1 MKLYAQQGYG
11 TGERIN
17 SGLKEGVIHGAILSP
32 KDNSKDRINNQLRQ
46 MKKDFP
52 EADRLF
58 DPQYYASLMALDNG
72 CRLGKLEGDNYS
84 YFRARRRAELERET
98 IIQEDLRVCLE
109 EQAGMDLTAII
120 APNIVIRKS
129 LNSIESVIAKNF
141 IRNATEVWTAMNDDR
156 PLYVTLAIDAEA
168 LQDRYEVDEFLAD
181 ITLMDNPPHGFY
193 LLVNNLTSIIQPELV
208 DQRTLAGWMMFN
220 HALNLNGF
228 EVINGYSDI
237 LTPLL
242 SAAGG
247 TAGATGWWGNS
258 KVFSLD
264 RYEEAPDG
272 GRRPVFRYLSK
283 ALFNSIRFDELHR
296 LRERFPSILNALDS
310 DTYYDPQEASKPE
323 NQVQEIIQCWD
334 AISSFAGTNDTPK
347 LIQCYDWLTQAKE
360 LYAEINAIPG
370 FRLTGRSNQ
379 SHLDALQDG
388 INLFA
393 QLAEIDL
400 Q

>member
-17 SGLKEGVIHGAILSP
+17 SGLEEGVIHGVIFSP
-32 KDNSKDRINNQLRQ
+32 RDNSKDRIISQLS
-46 MKKDFP
+46 KIADDFP
-52 EADRLF
+52 DADRLF
-58 DPQYYASLMALDNG
+58 DPQYYAAIIALDDG

-84 YFRARRRAELERET
+84 YFKARRRAELERESV
-98 IIQEDLRVCLE
+98 IREDLLACLS
-109 EQAGMDLTAII
+109 EQSEMNLTALI
-120 APNIVIRKS
+120 APNIVIRRS

-141 IRNATEVWTAMNDDR
+141 IRNAADVWSELDDNR

-168 LQDRYEVDEFLAD
+168 LQDRYEVDEFLTD

-193 LLVNNLTSIIQPELV
+193 LLVNNLTSVIQPELV
-208 DQRTLAGWMMFN
+208 DHRTLAGWMMLN

-264 RYEEAPDG
+264 RYQEAAGG

-283 ALFNSIRFDELHR
+283 TLLNSIRFDELHR
-296 LRERFPSILNALDS
+296 LRNRFPQLLNDLES
-310 DTYYDPQEASKPE
+310 DDYYDFEEASKPE
-323 NQVQEIIQCWD
+323 SQVQEIIQSWD
-334 AISSFAGTNDTPK
+334 AISSFSDINQSPE
-347 LIQCYDWLTQAKE
+347 LIECKDWLTQADE
-360 LYAEINAIPG
+360 LYAQINANPG
-370 FRLTGRSNQ
+370 FRLTGRSNH
-379 SHLDALQDG
+379 SHIDALIAG
-388 INLFA
+388 LNLFA
-393 QLAEIDL
+393 ELAEIDMR
-400 Q
+400 